1 MTPVNIQSGFRVSG
15 IYPLDRNIFTDD
27 EFLPADVTDR
37 PLPNGEGAAAVDGA
51 AVDGAASD
59 VADADQPIPGP
70 STSTDAEVVQQTPN
84 HARRS
89 EPVRVGVS
97 SGSVLLTPE
106 DIRPFEKAAPRKK
119 KGGRKPA
126 RTRILTAT
134 PERAEI
140 AEQAEKRKK
149 KTQGG
154 KKKPKTVRRL
164 VDVIPPYESETSSE
178 EDGSADM
185 LDVTSDEEEPSDCEH
200 PAAKHNQGNP
210 SDAKVGNY
218 ILMRFAGKKVI
229 HY

>member
-1 MTPVNIQSGFRVSG
+1 MTTYKIPALVGKAFPQAMTPVNIQSGFRVSG

-37 PLPNGEGAAAVDGA
+37 PLPNGEGAA

-106 DIRPFEKAAPRKK
+106 DISPFEKAAPRKK
-119 KGGRKPA
+119 K
-126 RTRILTAT
+126 
-134 PERAEI
+134 
-140 AEQAEKRKK
+140 RKK
-149 KTQGG
+149 KAR
-154 KKKPKTVRRL
+154 KNK
-164 VDVIPPYESETSSE
+164 
-178 EDGSADM
+178 
-185 LDVTSDEEEPSDCEH
+185 
-200 PAAKHNQGNP
+200 NP
-210 SDAKVGNY
+210 HSNP
-218 ILMRFAGKKVI
+218 
-229 HY
+229 